1 MYVGTERGNIFV
13 VEVINNRGS
22 ESIECKVRGRL
33 AMIEEFKDGDVLNM
47 ETQNSLLYVHIQGS
61 SKV

>member
-1 MYVGTERGNIFV
+1 VGTERGNIFV

-33 AMIEEFKDGDVLNM
+33 AVIEEFKDGDVLNM

-61 SKV
+61 